1 MIFMSKQ
8 GKNELHAISSI
19 KEADPSLQAKLWVK
33 LARVSIQPTKQQ
45 MAYNKALDILKK

>member
-1 MIFMSKQ
+1 M
-8 GKNELHAISSI
+8 

-33 LARVSIQPTKQQ
+33 LARVSAQPTKQH